1 MDIITKSLVIENEF
15 LTKLECNHKR
25 ILLKMYR
32 KYYNK
37 KQGYVPKVTIDTL
50 LELFSFLET
59 IVSIARVSKFNVLP
73 LRTILSEENCF
84 KFSGRVII
92 RAYKCDNTK
101 EKFNY
106 LNSYNL
112 SILYS
117 SGYHW
122 STLYYYELHYL
133 KETPENK
140 ILRDLKNEVEARKL
154 YIKLTKNIVL

>member
-1 MDIITKSLVIENEF
+1 MDIITKSLVIESEF
-15 LTKLECNHKR
+15 LTKLECCHKR

-59 IVSIARVSKFNVLP
+59 IVGIARVSKFNTLP
-73 LRTILSEENCF
+73 LRTILSEENYF
-84 KFSGRVII
+84 KFSGRLII
-92 RAYKCDNTK
+92 RAYDCDNTK
-101 EKFNY
+101 VKFNY

-112 SILYS
+112 SILYN

-122 STLYYYELHYL
+122 GVLYYYELHYL

>member
-1 MDIITKSLVIENEF
+1 MDIITKSLVIESEF
-15 LTKLECNHKR
+15 YSKLECNHKR

-37 KQGYVPKVTIDTL
+37 KQGSVPKVTTDTL

-59 IVSIARVSKFNVLP
+59 IVSISRVSKFNTHP
-73 LRTILSEENCF
+73 LKTVLSEEDCF
-84 KFSGRVII
+84 KFNGIVII
-92 RAYKCDNTK
+92 RAYNSDSTK
-101 EKFNY
+101 VKFNY

-112 SILYS
+112 PILYG

-122 STLYYYELHYL
+122 NTLYYYELHYL

-140 ILRDLKNEVEARKL
+140 MLRDLKSEVEARKL
-154 YIKLTKNIVL
+154 YIKLTKNILL